1 MKAKRFLAVL
11 LTVVMLI
18 GMLPAMSL
26 TAFAYSGSGTEDDP
40 YIVTDYEELR
50 SVMLNA
56 PENFKTRYIKLGADV
71 SNDKNEDGIGLLLTY
86 GQCVD
91 LDLNGYDISRIGIS
105 NDNIFSAM
113 NGAKLTIRDSVGDG
127 TVISKLS
134 GDRMTAVLYCYRNGE
149 IIVEGGTFKSSYGTA
164 VLVEGYV
171 TINGGTF
178 IANKEHTIIVND
190 PDYGLLSMN
199 GGHVSNNGY
208 NNYSIFLSV
217 ECKAKLCALTAD
229 AKIYSY
235 SSTNFHNFIPESSAL
250 TKGYFEYNYSILP
263 DEKTGLIEI
272 VKSSTVFIDA
282 ASVTVTD
289 PKSGQAPDMEINN
302 ITVGG
307 STYTVDK
314 ITWYNGGT
322 VDNPGTKMTSND
334 KFEGGQTYIVDV
346 HVQPTGDY
354 VIQNG
359 CTVTING
366 VSTDKVF
373 YRDGITGAG
382 NYRVA
387 LTAQSAVNITSMGA
401 DVTGFELLNSYFDV
415 EATPLDSSKYTIR
428 DITWS
433 DCHLTDDSPI
443 ITDSSMFEAGETWQ
457 LKLWFKPAAGY
468 AISNPATLPVT
479 IAGQTAT
486 YVGTDGN
493 YYCYKIEKTFSKYL
507 HDYIDLS
514 MDAPTSGMTPAE
526 YAETIK
532 IKNNDR
538 FPYNNFEIGEVQC
551 YRTDWNDFSTFAGGT
566 TYYVYVEIDLKD
578 DTSFEFAHHDS
589 DITAL
594 LNGTPVEEY
603 VVVDADSTWES
614 NFNTSGGVRLS
625 YGVYFTAKGE
635 PTGVTVSG
643 TATSFGS
650 DTDDVT
656 IELYAEGSATADY
669 TVTVKGNSANYS
681 IAGVLPGTYTMK
693 VMKQNHVTREYTVTV
708 GSSNVVQDVK
718 IYLLGDV
725 TGDGGGTSVKYNDD
739 GKVVISAPK
748 PGNYKIIIAS
758 YSGLS
763 LLKVQFADIT
773 LESGVD
779 SYEITDLN
787 GFDTTGADTV
797 KVFFWDTEMRPQC
810 DAAVKSKQKQRTH
823 TTDTLAC
830 VRRTGG
836 IAH

>member
-1 MKAKRFLAVL
+1 MSNTKQAKPKRLLSLFLVL
-11 LTVVMLI
+11 VMVL

-26 TAFAYSGSGTEDDP
+26 TALAYSGSGTEADP

-127 TVISKLS
+127 TVTSKLA
-134 GDRMTAVLYCYRNGE
+134 GDRTTAVLYCYRDGE

-164 VLVEGYV
+164 VLVDGYV

-178 IANKEHTIIVND
+178 IANQKHTIIVND
-190 PDYGLLSMN
+190 TDYGLLSMN

-208 NNYSIFLSV
+208 GNYSIFITV
-217 ECKAKLCALTAD
+217 DCIAKLCALTAD

-235 SSTNFHNFIPESSAL
+235 SSTNLHNFIPESSAL

-272 VKSSTVFIDA
+272 VKSGTIFIDA

-289 PKSGQAPDMEINN
+289 PKSGQTPDMEINN

-373 YRDGITGAG
+373 YRDGINGAG

-387 LTAQSAVNITSMGA
+387 LTAQSAVNITGMGA
-401 DVTGFELLNSYFDV
+401 DVTGFELLNGYFEV
-415 EATPLDSSKYTIR
+415 EATPLDSTKYTIR

-433 DCHLTDDSPI
+433 DCHLTDDSPV
-443 ITDSSMFEAGETWQ
+443 ITDSTMFEAGETWQ
-457 LKLWFKPAAGY
+457 LKLWFKPAYGY
-468 AISNPATLPVT
+468 AINPATLPVT

-486 YVGTDGN
+486 YVGMDGD
-493 YYCYKIEKTFSKYL
+493 YYGYKIEKTFSKYL

-514 MDAPTSGMTPAE
+514 MDAPTAGMTPE
-526 YAETIK
+526 QYAATIK
-532 IKNNDR
+532 IKNDDQ
-538 FPYNNFEIGEVQC
+538 FPYSNFKIGNIQC
-551 YRTDWNDFSTFAGGT
+551 YRTDWNDFSIFTAGT
-566 TYYVYVEIDLKD
+566 TYFVYVEIDLKD

-594 LNGTPVEEY
+594 VNGTPVEDY
-603 VVVDADSTWES
+603 VVVDSDSTWES

-625 YGVYFTAKGE
+625 YGVYFTAKCE

-650 DTDDVT
+650 ATDNVT
-656 IELYAEGSATADY
+656 VQLIASGASEPAYETI
-669 TVTVKGNSANYS
+669 VKGNTASYS
-681 IAGVLPGTYTMK
+681 IAGVAPGTYTMK
-693 VMKQNHVTREYTVTV
+693 VMKNNHVTCEYTVTV
-708 GSSNVVQDVK
+708 GTENVTQDVK
-718 IYLLGDV
+718 IYLLGDINTDGARNAADLTKLKKALLGTETV
-725 TGDGGGTSVKYNDD
+725 TATEKARYDIKVDGEMNLVDLVRLK
-739 GKVVISAPK
+739 
-748 PGNYKIIIAS
+748 KIIS
-758 YSGLS
+758 S
-763 LLKVQFADIT
+763 
-773 LESGVD
+773 
-779 SYEITDLN
+779 
-787 GFDTTGADTV
+787 
-797 KVFFWDTEMRPQC
+797 
-810 DAAVKSKQKQRTH
+810 
-823 TTDTLAC
+823 
-830 VRRTGG
+830 
-836 IAH
+836 

>member
-1 MKAKRFLAVL
+1 MSNTKQTKPKRLLSLL
-11 LTVVMLI
+11 LTLAMVL
-18 GMLPAMSL
+18 GMLPAMSI
-26 TAFAYSGSGTEDDP
+26 TASAYSGSGTEADP

-171 TINGGTF
+171 TINEGTF

-190 PDYGLLSMN
+190 TDYGLLSMN

-250 TKGYFEYNYSILP
+250 TKGYFKYDYAILP
-263 DEKTGLIEI
+263 DEETGLIEI
-272 VKSSTVFIDA
+272 VKSGTMFIDA
-282 ASVTVTD
+282 ASVTVTA
-289 PKSGQAPDMEINN
+289 PLSGQAPDMEINN

-307 STYTVDK
+307 STYTVDQ

-322 VDNPGTKMTSND
+322 VDNPGVKMTSSD
-334 KFEGGQTYIVDV
+334 TFEAGQTYIVDV
-346 HVQPTGDY
+346 HVKPTGGY

-373 YRDGITGAG
+373 YRDGVNGAG

-387 LTAQSAVNITSMGA
+387 LTARPTVNITGMGA
-401 DVTGFELLNSYFDV
+401 DVTGFELLNGYFDV
-415 EATPLDSSKYTIR
+415 EATPLDSTKYTIR

-433 DCHLTDDSPI
+433 DCHLTDDSPV

-457 LKLWFKPAAGY
+457 LKLWFKPAADY
-468 AISNPATLPVT
+468 SISNPDTLPVT
-479 IAGQTAT
+479 IDGQTAT
-486 YVGTDGN
+486 YVGTDGD
-493 YYCYKIEKTFSKYL
+493 YYGYKIEKTFSKYL

-532 IKNNDR
+532 IKNNYR

-551 YRTDWNDFSTFAGGT
+551 YRTDWNDFSTFAAGT
-566 TYYVYVEIDLKD
+566 TYFVYVEIDLKD

-614 NFNTSGGVRLS
+614 SFNTYGGVQLS
-625 YGVYFTAKGE
+625 YQVYFTAKGE
-635 PTGVTVSG
+635 PAGVTVSG
-643 TATSFGS
+643 TATSFNS
-650 DTDDVT
+650 DTDEVIIQLT
-656 IELYAEGSATADY
+656 ESGAAEASYEA
-669 TVTVKGNSANYS
+669 VVKGNTASYS
-681 IAGVLPGTYTMK
+681 IADVPAGTYTMK

-718 IYLLGDV
+718 IHLKGDIDGNGTVTTMDYMRVNSHAKGITLLTDYALKCADV
-725 TGDGGGTSVKYNDD
+725 VGTD
-739 GKVVISAPK
+739 GKV
-748 PGNYKIIIAS
+748 
-758 YSGLS
+758 
-763 LLKVQFADIT
+763 
-773 LESGVD
+773 
-779 SYEITDLN
+779 
-787 GFDTTGADTV
+787 TTMDA
-797 KVFFWDTEMRPQC
+797 MR
-810 DAAVKSKQKQRTH
+810 VN
-823 TTDTLAC
+823 
-830 VRRTGG
+830 
-836 IAH
+836 AHARGTAKLW

>member
-1 MKAKRFLAVL
+1 MSNTKKAKPKRLLSLFLALTMVL
-11 LTVVMLI
+11 GL
-18 GMLPAMSL
+18 LPAMSL

-127 TVISKLS
+127 TVTSKLA

-149 IIVEGGTFKSSYGTA
+149 IIVEGGTFKSEYGTA

-190 PDYGLLSMN
+190 TDYGLLSMN

-208 NNYSIFLSV
+208 GNYSIFITV
-217 ECKAKLCALTAD
+217 DCIAKLCALTAD

-235 SSTNFHNFIPESSAL
+235 SSTNLHSFIPESSAL
-250 TKGYFEYNYSILP
+250 TKGYFKYDYEILP
-263 DEKTGLIEI
+263 DEETGLIEI
-272 VKSSTVFIDA
+272 VKSGTMFIDA
-282 ASVTVTD
+282 ASVTVTA
-289 PKSGQAPDMEINN
+289 PLSGQAPDLDINN

-307 STYTVDK
+307 STYTVDQ

-322 VDNPGTKMTSND
+322 VDNPGVKMTSSD
-334 KFEGGQTYIVDV
+334 TFEAGQTYIVDV
-346 HVQPTGDY
+346 HVKPTGGY

-373 YRDGITGAG
+373 YRDGVNGAG

-387 LTAQSAVNITSMGA
+387 LTARPTVNITGMGA
-401 DVTGFELLNSYFDV
+401 DVTGFELLNGYFDV
-415 EATPLDSSKYTIR
+415 EAIPLDSTKYTIR

-433 DCHLTDDSPI
+433 DCHLTDDSPV

-457 LKLWFKPAAGY
+457 LKLWFKPAADY
-468 AISNPATLPVT
+468 SISNPDTLPVT
-479 IAGQTAT
+479 IDGQTAT
-486 YVGTDGN
+486 YVGTDGD
-493 YYCYKIEKTFSKYL
+493 YYGYKIEKTFSKYL

-551 YRTDWNDFSTFAGGT
+551 YRTDWNDFSTFAAGT
-566 TYYVYVEIDLKD
+566 TYLVYVEIDLKD
-578 DTSFEFAHHDS
+578 DTSFELAHHDS

-614 NFNTSGGVRLS
+614 NFNTYGGVQLS
-625 YGVYFTAKGE
+625 YQVYFTAKGE
-635 PTGVTVSG
+635 PAGVTVSG
-643 TATSFGS
+643 TATSFNS
-650 DTDDVT
+650 DTDEVIIQLT
-656 IELYAEGSATADY
+656 ESGAAEASYEA
-669 TVTVKGNSANYS
+669 VVKGNTASYS
-681 IAGVLPGTYTMK
+681 IADVPAGTYTMK

-708 GSSNVVQDVK
+708 GSSNVTQDVK
-718 IYLLGDV
+718 IHLKGDIDGNGTVTTMDYMRVNSHAKGITLLTDYALKCADV
-725 TGDGGGTSVKYNDD
+725 VGTD
-739 GKVVISAPK
+739 GKV
-748 PGNYKIIIAS
+748 
-758 YSGLS
+758 
-763 LLKVQFADIT
+763 
-773 LESGVD
+773 
-779 SYEITDLN
+779 
-787 GFDTTGADTV
+787 TTMDA
-797 KVFFWDTEMRPQC
+797 MR
-810 DAAVKSKQKQRTH
+810 VN
-823 TTDTLAC
+823 
-830 VRRTGG
+830 
-836 IAH
+836 AHARGTAKLW

>member
-1 MKAKRFLAVL
+1 MSNTKKAKPKRLLSLFLALTMVL
-11 LTVVMLI
+11 

-26 TAFAYSGSGTEDDP
+26 TASASTGSGTEENP

-190 PDYGLLSMN
+190 TDYGLLSMN

-322 VDNPGTKMTSND
+322 VDNPGTKMTSNE

-401 DVTGFELLNSYFDV
+401 DVTGFELLNGYFDV
-415 EATPLDSSKYTIR
+415 EATPLDSTKYTIR

-457 LKLWFKPAAGY
+457 LKLWFKPAADY
-468 AISNPATLPVT
+468 SISNPDTLPVT
-479 IAGQTAT
+479 IDGQTAT
-486 YVGTDGN
+486 YVGTDGD
-493 YYCYKIEKTFSKYL
+493 YYGYKIEKTFSKYL

-551 YRTDWNDFSTFAGGT
+551 YRTDWNDFSTFAAGT
-566 TYYVYVEIDLKD
+566 TYFITVEIDLKD

-594 LNGTPVEEY
+594 VNGTPVEDY
-603 VVVDADSTWES
+603 VVVDSDSTWKS
-614 NFNTSGGVRLS
+614 NFYTYNGVQLN
-625 YGVYFTAKGE
+625 YQVYFTAKGE
-635 PTGVTVSG
+635 PAGVTVSG
-643 TATSFGS
+643 TATSFNS
-650 DTDDVT
+650 DTDEVIIQLT
-656 IELYAEGSATADY
+656 ESGAAEASYEA
-669 TVTVKGNSANYS
+669 VVKGNTASYS
-681 IAGVLPGTYTMK
+681 IADVPAGTYTMK
-693 VMKQNHVTREYTVTV
+693 VMKQNHVTREYTVIV
-708 GSSNVVQDVK
+708 GTNPVVQDVK
-718 IYLLGDV
+718 IHLKGDIDGNGTVTTMDYMRVNSHAKGITLLTDYALKCADV
-725 TGDGGGTSVKYNDD
+725 VGTD
-739 GKVVISAPK
+739 GKV
-748 PGNYKIIIAS
+748 
-758 YSGLS
+758 
-763 LLKVQFADIT
+763 
-773 LESGVD
+773 
-779 SYEITDLN
+779 
-787 GFDTTGADTV
+787 TTMDA
-797 KVFFWDTEMRPQC
+797 MR
-810 DAAVKSKQKQRTH
+810 VN
-823 TTDTLAC
+823 
-830 VRRTGG
+830 
-836 IAH
+836 AHARGTAKLW

>member
-1 MKAKRFLAVL
+1 MSNTKKAKPKRLLSLL
-11 LTVVMLI
+11 LTLAMVL
-18 GMLPAMSL
+18 GMLPVMSM
-26 TAFAYSGSGTEDDP
+26 TASAYSGSGTEADP

-127 TVISKLS
+127 TVISKLA

-149 IIVEGGTFKSSYGTA
+149 IIVEGGTFKSEYGTA

-190 PDYGLLSMN
+190 TDYGLLSMN

-250 TKGYFEYNYSILP
+250 TKGYFKYDYAILP
-263 DEKTGLIEI
+263 DEETGLIEI
-272 VKSSTVFIDA
+272 VKSGTMFIDA
-282 ASVTVTD
+282 ASVTVTA
-289 PKSGQAPDMEINN
+289 PLSGQAPDMEINN

-307 STYTVDK
+307 STYTVDQ

-322 VDNPGTKMTSND
+322 VDNPGVKMTSSD
-334 KFEGGQTYIVDV
+334 TFEAGQTYIVDV
-346 HVQPTGDY
+346 HVKPTGGY

-373 YRDGITGAG
+373 YRDGVNGAG

-387 LTAQSAVNITSMGA
+387 LTARPTVNITGMGA
-401 DVTGFELLNSYFDV
+401 DVTGFELLNGYFDV
-415 EATPLDSSKYTIR
+415 EATPLDSTKYTIR

-433 DCHLTDDSPI
+433 DCHLTDDSPV

-457 LKLWFKPAAGY
+457 LKLWFKPAADY
-468 AISNPATLPVT
+468 SISNPDTLPVT
-479 IAGQTAT
+479 IDGQTAT
-486 YVGTDGN
+486 YVGTDGD
-493 YYCYKIEKTFSKYL
+493 YYGYKIEKTFSKYL

-538 FPYNNFEIGEVQC
+538 FPYNNFEIGEVLC
-551 YRTDWNDFSTFAGGT
+551 YRTDWNKFSTFAAGT
-566 TYYVYVEIDLKD
+566 TYFITVEIDLKD

-594 LNGTPVEEY
+594 VNGTPVEDY
-603 VVVDADSTWES
+603 VVVDADSTWKS
-614 NFNTSGGVRLS
+614 NFYTYNGVQLN
-625 YGVYFTAKGE
+625 YQVYFTAKGE
-635 PTGVTVSG
+635 PAGVTVSG
-643 TATSFGS
+643 TVTSFNS

-656 IELYAEGSATADY
+656 VQLIASGESTAAY
-669 TVTVKGNSANYS
+669 KTVVKGNSASYT
-681 IAGVLPGTYTMK
+681 IEGVAAGTYTMK
-693 VMKQNHVTREYTVTV
+693 VMKQNHVTREYEITVEGGDV
-708 GSSNVVQDVK
+708 ELDVK
-718 IYLLGDV
+718 IHLKGDINGDGVINIKDKRLIYYHMNDSANKLTEYAFDVGDV
-725 TGDGGGTSVKYNDD
+725 NGDGVINIKDKKLIYNHMSGTSLW
-739 GKVVISAPK
+739 S
-748 PGNYKIIIAS
+748 
-758 YSGLS
+758 
-763 LLKVQFADIT
+763 
-773 LESGVD
+773 
-779 SYEITDLN
+779 
-787 GFDTTGADTV
+787 
-797 KVFFWDTEMRPQC
+797 
-810 DAAVKSKQKQRTH
+810 
-823 TTDTLAC
+823 
-830 VRRTGG
+830 
-836 IAH
+836 